1 MGDLLDVVAAAVDG
15 SDAVDRH
22 VLVDAQG
29 GDPAVCQ
36 DPWSVLP
43 RAPVRSPIPGP
54 GGYLTATDAEA
65 LGWVSVFLGAG
76 RIRKGDPID
85 PAVGFEF
92 LPVVGERLEAG
103 QPVAVVHARDEDS
116 AGEAGRRILGALT
129 FAEEP
134 VAPPP
139 LVYGWHPGEAG

>member
-1 MGDLLDVVAAAVDG
+1 MASTVRRGPRSRTCLSRSAVRWATPWR
-15 SDAVDRH
+15 SPRRCACW
-22 VLVDAQG
+22 QEMSEG
-29 GDPAVCQ
+29 GCARSPSSSPRGRRG
-36 DPWSVLP
+36 PWS
-43 RAPVRSPIPGP
+43 
-54 GGYLTATDAEA
+54 
-65 LGWVSVFLGAG
+65 
-76 RIRKGDPID
+76 D